1 MANPYGAV
9 FTKALSSECTEDLWQ
24 NPKEMHKRCV
34 FVFKLEGQIPSGQN
48 PTVMAECTCS
58 CHIEEKK
65 NIIKNNI
72 RQWNFWKNNRAETG
86 LEKRFWGKK

>member
-1 MANPYGAV
+1 M
-9 FTKALSSECTEDLWQ
+9 
-24 NPKEMHKRCV
+24 
-34 FVFKLEGQIPSGQN
+34 PSGQN